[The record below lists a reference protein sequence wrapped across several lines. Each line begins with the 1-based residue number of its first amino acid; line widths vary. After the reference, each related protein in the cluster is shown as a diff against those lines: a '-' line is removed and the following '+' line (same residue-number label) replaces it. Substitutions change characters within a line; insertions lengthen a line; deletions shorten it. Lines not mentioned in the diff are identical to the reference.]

1 MWCYDCRLSYILIH
15 FHIVSYL
22 FYVCIHITYV
32 FQYIYYSLFIFM
44 LFMFMFVFVF
54 TFPYVVIPCS
64 VYLLVFVCL
73 QYYIKSLYLLYVLY
87 LFT

>member
-44 LFMFMFVFVF
+44 LFMFMFIFVF
-54 TFPYVVIPCS
+54 TFPYLVKPVMYTG
-64 VYLLVFVCL
+64 VYTCFC
-73 QYYIKSLYLLYVLY
+73 
-87 LFT
+87 LFTILYMVIL